1 MCFAA
6 ARRARLAPNGWIPSP
21 PGTPSGDP
29 SVIPVLDPPDRWNA
43 VKRRHPSPASPQ
55 LPHRPVD
62 SRRPL
67 ELLSTRLDRPGRPVY
82 VITSQAQALDQPR
95 LLVRPRIDPARSI
108 VALDPA
114 REANSQPALAVV
126 AEDQPT
132 FGPSPEL
139 QPP

>member
-95 LLVRPRIDPARSI
+95 LLVRPRIDPAPSI
-108 VALDPA
+108 EPLDPA
-114 REANSQPALAVV
+114 RDANSKPALAL
-126 AEDQPT
+126 AADDHPICCH
-132 FGPSPEL
+132 SPKL
-139 QPP
+139 